1 MGYSELIKDFNRI
14 RTYLRSFY
22 VYGFRHRKEYTQKSS
37 RGYDNERRRV
47 ESWLGRYMTFSQ
59 DTEGRRVFLSVDSR
73 TIPEN
78 SLYQAFRAKSFTD
91 GDITLHF
98 LLMDILPEEN
108 GIPISKIMR
117 QLVERLYEFDSLDQP
132 DESTVRKKMKEY
144 VDLGVVCITKKG
156 RETLYRRSYDKLD
169 LETWDAAAIRH
180 LDDWEIFSRF
190 FRAWAEDRDLALK
203 ILFYARDVRGGLG
216 ERRVFRS
223 ILSWLAL
230 LEPESIRKN
239 IALIPFYGRYDD
251 LLELLGTSCEADVL
265 NFIRTELAEDTAAL
279 AAGKDV
285 SLLAKWLPS
294 VNASSEETRRKAVA
308 IARGIGMSDSQYR
321 RTLSNLR
328 SAERILENRLR
339 ERDYSFSYSA
349 QPSRAMFKYRQAFL
363 RNDKRRY
370 QRFLRN
376 VETGR
381 STLHT
386 AGVVPYELIRRARD
400 WNLDT
405 QERHVLDVTWNALE
419 DYTNG
424 RNALAVVDVSGSMT
438 WQPMGT
444 DGPLPIDVA
453 VSLGLYFAERN
464 KGAFRNHFITFSDNP
479 GLSEVKGEDLAD
491 KVRYIMSAPWGG
503 STNIQAVFELI
514 LKTAVE
520 NDLPQSEL
528 PETLYIISDMEFNSC
543 TRNADLTNFEYA
555 KNLFEDHG
563 YRLPSLVFW
572 NVQSR
577 NQQSPVK
584 MNEQGAALISGAS
597 PRIFSLVAKGE
608 LDLLDPY
615 KFMLSVIRSNRYV
628 PIYP

>member
-1 MGYSELIKDFNRI
+1 MSKNVLRETYEELKEAGYYPFLKQRETDRKNRKI
-14 RTYLRSFY
+14 TREN
-22 VYGFRHRKEYTQKSS
+22 RKAHFKTAPACLAGKQS
-37 RGYDNERRRV
+37 R
-47 ESWLGRYMTFSQ
+47 
-59 DTEGRRVFLSVDSR
+59 
-73 TIPEN
+73 
-78 SLYQAFRAKSFTD
+78 KSFANALKTQANL
-91 GDITLHF
+91 TRT
-98 LLMDILPEEN
+98 EN
-108 GIPISKIMR
+108 GAMT
-117 QLVERLYEFDSLDQP
+117 LVSSGSD
-132 DESTVRKKMKEY
+132 V
-144 VDLGVVCITKKG
+144 
-156 RETLYRRSYDKLD
+156 LD
-169 LETWDAAAIRH
+169 LFACVGAIRH

-223 ILSWLAL
+223 ILRSLAQS
-230 LEPESIRKN
+230 EPESIRKN

-251 LLELLGTSCEADVL
+251 LLELLDTPCEADVL
-265 NFIRTELAEDTAAL
+265 NFIRTELAKDTAAL

-370 QRFLRN
+370 QRFLRS
-376 VETGR
+376 VETGK

-386 AGVVPYELIRRARD
+386 AGVVPYELVRRVRNC
-400 WNLDT
+400 NLLDR

-424 RNALAVVDVSGSMT
+424 RNALAVVDVSGSME
-438 WQPMGT
+438 WQPIGT

-453 VSLGLYFAERN
+453 ISLGLYFAERN

-479 GLSEVKGEDLAD
+479 GLIEVKGADLAD

-528 PETLYIISDMEFNSC
+528 PETLYIISDMEFNC
-543 TRNADLTNFEYA
+543 CVWNAGLTNFEYA
-555 KNLFEDHG
+555 KKLFEAHG
-563 YRLPSLVFW
+563 YRLPSVIFW

-577 NQQSPVK
+577 SRQSPVK
-584 MNEQGAALISGAS
+584 MNEQGVALISGAS

-615 KFMLSVIRSNRYV
+615 KFMMSVIGSERYAG
-628 PIYP
+628 IYA